1 MLAGSYG
8 PDIWECKA
16 GFSQMDVYAL
26 THRGK
31 VREQNEDCVY
41 LSKGIPCLAIVADGM
56 GGHVAGQVAS
66 SRAVAYVRKRLK
78 NRDLHTVTKEEFKR
92 IVEDASDYILELANR
107 VEAYKDMGTTFTA
120 AIIREKTAIIAHIG
134 DSRAYAFS
142 DGELRQVSHDHS
154 YVQFLVDKGYL
165 TEEEAEVSPYRNII
179 TRAVG
184 MEEAEAEAYEVS
196 FKEGESL
203 LLCSDGLTTHL
214 TNYEIGLC
222 LKEDYSA
229 EQKAKELLEVALLR
243 GGRDN
248 ISIII
253 ARNNE
258 DRMVEGRFE
267 LLNIVDEGGTSI
279 VYQAKDQKTG
289 GLVALK
295 MLREELSTQQEYVEN
310 FQREAETL
318 SRLQHKNI
326 IHFVHKGV
334 HRGRSYIATEF
345 VDGESLK
352 RRIDEGTLEL
362 EQSVSIALQLCE
374 ALNYLH
380 GKGIL
385 HKDLKPSNVLLLPQD
400 RPILLDFGIAQG
412 QEHAEGE
419 KDAGHS
425 EVFGTV
431 NYFSPEQAK
440 GEELDSRTDI
450 YSMGVL
456 LYEMLTGRLPFQGED
471 NLSVALMH
479 LHQPPVPPREI
490 NEKIPESLNRI
501 VLKALSKQKE
511 RRYRS
516 IREMQADLQ
525 RALRHPD
532 GKYVRILEEEL
543 PSAPED
549 RMAQKRAGRHAVLAA
564 TCLSVAFVAIIFAFF
579 AIFRTINRSEET
591 KEIYMPGLSEKTY
604 EEAKQTLE
612 GLGLVPVFSYGYD
625 PQVEQGYVVS
635 QTPEIGAVVKPGEE
649 VYVLISLGR
658 DRVLAMPEVLG
669 RKEEE
674 ALSIL
679 DEQGIANVTVQY
691 VDLAE
696 QEAGIVVGQSPDAE
710 TRVLEGESVTII
722 VNRPQQNNAPTQA
735 GNAQQAP
742 QA

>member
-1 MLAGSYG
+1 MWR
-8 PDIWECKA
+8 I
-16 GFSQMDVYAL
+16 FS
-26 THRGK
+26 GK
-31 VREQNEDCVY
+31 Q
-41 LSKGIPCLAIVADGM
+41 
-56 GGHVAGQVAS
+56 
-66 SRAVAYVRKRLK
+66 
-78 NRDLHTVTKEEFKR
+78 
-92 IVEDASDYILELANR
+92 
-107 VEAYKDMGTTFTA
+107 
-120 AIIREKTAIIAHIG
+120 
-134 DSRAYAFS
+134 
-142 DGELRQVSHDHS
+142 
-154 YVQFLVDKGYL
+154 
-165 TEEEAEVSPYRNII
+165 
-179 TRAVG
+179 
-184 MEEAEAEAYEVS
+184 
-196 FKEGESL
+196 
-203 LLCSDGLTTHL
+203 
-214 TNYEIGLC
+214 
-222 LKEDYSA
+222 
-229 EQKAKELLEVALLR
+229 
-243 GGRDN
+243 
-248 ISIII
+248 
-253 ARNNE
+253 
-258 DRMVEGRFE
+258 
-267 LLNIVDEGGTSI
+267 
-279 VYQAKDQKTG
+279 
-289 GLVALK
+289 
-295 MLREELSTQQEYVEN
+295 
-310 FQREAETL
+310 ETL

-412 QEHAEGE
+412 REHAEGE

-479 LHQPPVPPREI
+479 LHQPPIPPREI

-564 TCLSVAFVAIIFAFF
+564 ACLSVAFVAIIFAFF

-669 RKEEE
+669 RREEE

-679 DEQGIANVTVQY
+679 DEQGIANVTSAVCRS
-691 VDLAE
+691 A
-696 QEAGIVVGQSPDAE
+696 
-710 TRVLEGESVTII
+710 
-722 VNRPQQNNAPTQA
+722 
-735 GNAQQAP
+735 
-742 QA
+742 